1 MLSLLG
7 AHDNPPICADMRRK
21 LRAGVARGCYSEAMK
36 LFYNV
41 AGVLAVILGVAGIF
55 LPLLPT
61 TPFLLLASACFARGS
76 VRLHRW
82 LLGHP
87 VFGDYLTSFEAGR
100 GIPLKGKIVATVML
114 WGSMLWSTRHL
125 DSVALVLLL
134 LLIGACVSTYM
145 WCFLPT
151 LRLPPKSLRK
161 GPPAVRP
168 DSTGPT

>member
-1 MLSLLG
+1 
-7 AHDNPPICADMRRK
+7 
-21 LRAGVARGCYSEAMK
+21 MK

-41 AGVLAVILGVAGIF
+41 AGVLAVVLGILGIF

-87 VFGDYLTSFEAGR
+87 VFGEYLANFEAGR

-114 WGSMLWSTRHL
+114 WGSMLWSTRHF
-125 DSVALVLLL
+125 DSGAILLSMF
-134 LLIGACVSTYM
+134 LIGVCVSTYL
-145 WCFLPT
+145 WRFLPT
-151 LRLPPKSLRK
+151 LRLPPKGERQR
-161 GPPAVRP
+161 PPL
-168 DSTGPT
+168 

>member
-1 MLSLLG
+1 
-7 AHDNPPICADMRRK
+7 
-21 LRAGVARGCYSEAMK
+21 MK

-41 AGVLAVILGVAGIF
+41 AGVLAVVLGILGIF

-87 VFGDYLTSFEAGR
+87 VFGDYLANFEAGR

-114 WGSMLWSTRHL
+114 WGSMLWSTRHF
-125 DSVALVLLL
+125 DSGAILLSMF
-134 LLIGACVSTYM
+134 LIGVCVSTYL
-145 WCFLPT
+145 WRFLPT
-151 LRLPPKSLRK
+151 LRLPPKGQRQR
-161 GPPAVRP
+161 PPL
-168 DSTGPT
+168 